1 MNTIP
6 KNRTVVLL
14 LALAAV
20 SCGEPEQKLRI
31 RVTDESGTPL
41 KDVACTG
48 GWWKDVFVHGT
59 TGADGMVELTGR
71 TGRHETL
78 AKAKIS
84 GYYPS
89 EIYGFM
95 MTGMSGN
102 HWEPWPVEVNLVM
115 KKIRNPHPMYAV
127 RPGDGMRFDF
137 PKGDSTSYGFDL
149 MERDWIAPNGKGKI
163 VDFILEAR
171 KGDFKPHN
179 DLPPGEIYLS
189 FPNPN
194 DGIIPMEKAP
204 LGGSELLS
212 PQEAPVDGYLKEFS
226 FSSDPLHD
234 GIFPTV
240 ELGRRVW
247 IFRIRTKVDE
257 KGKVISGFYGKIQT
271 HPNVLLFPRGPA
283 FRMTYYLNGQENERN
298 LEWDMKT
305 NLFKDLKQEH
315 WPRKP

>member
-127 RPGDGMRFDF
+127 KFDGQKWLNF
-137 PKGDSTSYGFDL
+137 PDKKLGPFGMDL
-149 MERDWIAPNGKGKI
+149 MEGDWIAPYGKGK
-163 VDFILEAR
+163 VADFILEGIKDNPKDESLNA
-171 KGDFKPHN
+171 KGK
-179 DLPPGEIYLS
+179 I
-189 FPNPN
+189 
-194 DGIIPMEKAP
+194 
-204 LGGSELLS
+204 LL
-212 PQEAPVDGYLKEFS
+212 S
-226 FSSDPLHD
+226 FSSSGN
-234 GIFPTV
+234 GILSLEDQGGSRLVGP
-240 ELGRRVW
+240 GMAP
-247 IFRIRTKVDE
+247 E
-257 KGKVISGFYGKIQT
+257 KGYQPRWEFFNLKSNPGEFNITQLNSNHDVFVFRVRTQLDHEGNIVSAFYGKMDKGIIGKLSQNA
-271 HPNVLLFPRGPA
+271 PRLL
-283 FRMTYYLNGQENERN
+283 MTYYLNGTVNDRS
-298 LEWDMKT
+298 LEWDLKN
-305 NLFKDLKQEH
+305 NLIVDSNRIRIPER
-315 WPRKP
+315 P